1 MIQRGDSGMRTSS
14 TAFMALAAA
23 AGIGLLTGGCGTSER
38 ANAAP
43 DRPAATGMATGDVT
57 TGDVTTGDVT
67 IGADRDGG
75 HVPLRLGQRLTV
87 RLAGDPGTGYGWVV
101 EQADRRIL
109 APYGGVSFAPAAA
122 PRPGAGGMFGA
133 RFRAARPGETWL
145 RLAYRR
151 PFEPAK
157 PPAATFAVHVMVT

>member
-1 MIQRGDSGMRTSS
+1 MIDRGDSGMRTSS
-14 TAFMALAAA
+14 AAFFAFAAA
-23 AGIGLLTGGCGTSER
+23 AGLGLLTGGCGTSGR

-43 DRPAATGMATGDVT
+43 DRPAAAR
-57 TGDVTTGDVT
+57 DVT

-75 HVPLRLGQRLTV
+75 QVPLRRGQTLTV

-101 EQADRRIL
+101 KHAATRIL
-109 APYGGVSFAPAAA
+109 APYGGVTFAPAAA
-122 PRPGAGGMFGA
+122 PRPGAGGLFSA
-133 RFRAARPGETWL
+133 RFRAARRGETWL
-145 RLAYRR
+145 RLAYHR

>member
-1 MIQRGDSGMRTSS
+1 MRTPSA
-14 TAFMALAAA
+14 AFFALAAA
-23 AGIGLLTGGCGTSER
+23 AGPGLLTGGCGTSDQ

-43 DRPAATGMATGDVT
+43 DRTAAV
-57 TGDVTTGDVT
+57 GDVT

-75 HVPLRLGQRLTV
+75 QVPLRRGQTLTV
-87 RLAGDPGTGYGWVV
+87 RLAGDPGTGYGWAVK
-101 EQADRRIL
+101 QADSRIL
-109 APYGGVSFAPAAA
+109 APFGGITFTPVEA
-122 PRPGAGGMFGA
+122 PRPGAGGLFSTRFQVA
-133 RFRAARPGETWL
+133 RRGETWL